1 MRMLGMLG
9 GVANGWL
16 KFFVALAAVG
26 WFGFQALDR
35 VTGFSPA
42 EAVESV
48 ESMLVTEETPSNE
61 VAAEDQLIKD
71 DAVKPAVFVSKN
83 IQDMSVNDLQT
94 EATRLAKNPS
104 SGVIFG
110 MMSAFALGLVTRPGF
125 DWFQEKRKLRG
136 AKKRLKQYE
145 EDRQRLAELAQKKEV
160 AAS

>member
-83 IQDMSVNDLQT
+83 IQDMSGVVHPLAPLIKT
-94 EATRLAKNPS
+94 PTSLRRLAWR
-104 SGVIFG
+104 FG
-110 MMSAFALGLVTRPGF
+110 DSASR
-125 DWFQEKRKLRG
+125 E
-136 AKKRLKQYE
+136 
-145 EDRQRLAELAQKKEV
+145 
-160 AAS
+160 

>member
-42 EAVESV
+42 ESV

-136 AKKRLKQYE
+136 AKKRAKQYE
-145 EDRQRLAELAQKKEV
+145 EDRQRLAEFARMKET